1 MSNSQ
6 VPSVVLRSRDAASHG
21 LTRHELSRPWWES
34 PTRGVRVPAGSLDGV
49 AARCRAALE
58 VLPPAAA
65 FSHVTAL
72 RLLGIEVPW
81 RLDRSTAE
89 PDAGPGERL
98 HVVVPRRELRPQRE
112 DLVAHTCTQPALAV
126 MTWHGIPVTTPAQTW
141 LHLSHGL
148 SVNELVVLGDAM
160 TRRRDPATSPDR
172 LRDLIAATHK
182 LRGVVK
188 ARAAIEHVVAGTD
201 SSMESRTRM
210 ILVEARLPCPRVNV
224 PAVDES
230 GRFLALPDMSY
241 PALRIAIE
249 YDGDVHRTD
258 PGTWRRDVE
267 RRQRLEEAGWLII
280 TVTADDVI
288 RHPGRLVSRVQRAFE
303 ARHRLLGR

>member
-1 MSNSQ
+1 MSNPQ

-21 LTRHELSRPWWES
+21 LTRHELGRPWWEA
-34 PTRGVRVPAGSLDGV
+34 PTRGVRVPAGSIDGI

-58 VLPPAAA
+58 ILPSAAA

-81 RLDRSTAE
+81 RLDRSSAE
-89 PDAGPGERL
+89 AGGGPGERL
-98 HVVVPRRELRPQRE
+98 HVVVPRRDLRPQRD

-126 MTWHGIPVTTPAQTW
+126 TTWHGIPVTTPAQTW

-160 TRRRDPATSPDR
+160 TRRKGPATSVIEMRR
-172 LRDLIAATHK
+172 LLGSTHRM
-182 LRGVVK
+182 RGLVASRV
-188 ARAAIEHVVAGTD
+188 AIEHVVGGTD

-210 ILVEARLPCPRVNV
+210 ILVDAGLPCPEVNM
-224 PAVDES
+224 PALDRAGS
-230 GRFLALPDMSY
+230 FLALPDMSY

-280 TVTADDVI
+280 TVTADDVM
-288 RHPGRLVSRVQRAFE
+288 RHPERFIRRVRAAL
-303 ARHRLLGR
+303 AR